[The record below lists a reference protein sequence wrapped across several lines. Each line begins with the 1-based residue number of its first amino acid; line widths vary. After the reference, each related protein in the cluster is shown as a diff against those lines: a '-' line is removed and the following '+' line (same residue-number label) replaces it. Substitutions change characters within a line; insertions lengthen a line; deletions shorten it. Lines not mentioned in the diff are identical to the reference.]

1 MTVDGI
7 VANVGSANLN
17 ARSVACDEEINI
29 VAIDPDLV
37 RLLDEQFEADLERS
51 VRIRDGRWRRRS
63 PVQQVKERVVAPIRR
78 YF

>member
-17 ARSVACDEEINI
+17 ARSTELDEEINL

-37 RLLDEQFEADLERS
+37 RLLDQHFDDDLERS
-51 VRIRDGRWRRRS
+51 EEIDPSRWERRS
-63 PVQQVKERVVAPIRR
+63 VPHRMAGRAAGLLRHEM
-78 YF
+78 